1 MKRYPI
7 YRSTSARVSQR
18 LGAVA
23 VPVGILAVLANRAA
37 LIGPSEMVYS
47 VLAGACLGLV
57 AFILAL
63 VAFYRLW
70 LRGGVGAPRAVLG
83 AISGLLAVVP
93 LGVFAGQAIFFPGM
107 ADVSTDWRD
116 PPELKAVAPAADQLP
131 SGLMTTLFPLPGP
144 REQRDLFPD
153 IVPRRYRIAPGQ
165 LHAAVMEVAE
175 RNGWDITYELPP
187 DLLDAPTGLQVIA
200 RTPILG
206 LKEDMVLRIRPDPVG
221 TLMDV
226 RSASRFRVQGL
237 TGNAERIRQLFSRVD
252 EVLLETY
259 GDLEHITVADGEQLG
274 AEADTVGT
282 ADNPPQA
289 GEVERIPVPAFKPY
303 FEGED
308 ADVPDTDL
316 TDGMPSELGL
326 SG

>member
-37 LIGPSEMVYS
+37 LIDPSEMVYS
-47 VLAGACLGLV
+47 VLAAACLGL
-57 AFILAL
+57 AAIILAL

-70 LRGGVGAPRAVLG
+70 MRGGAGASRAVWG
-83 AISGLLAVVP
+83 SISGLLAAVP
-93 LGVFAGQAIFFPGM
+93 LGVFVGQAILSPGM

-116 PPELKAVAPAADQLP
+116 PPELKAVASVTNQLS
-131 SGLMTTLFPLPGP
+131 SGVLTSLFALPGP
-144 REQRDLFPD
+144 SEQRDLFPD

-175 RNGWDITYELPP
+175 RNGWEITYELPP
-187 DLLDAPTGLQVIA
+187 DLLDAPTGLQVVA

-221 TLMDV
+221 ALMDV
-226 RSASRFRVQGL
+226 RSASRFKVQGL
-237 TGNAERIRQLFSRVD
+237 TGNAERIRQLFSGVD

-259 GDLEHITVADGEQLG
+259 GDLERVTVADGEQSG
-274 AEADTVGT
+274 AGGDAVEA
-282 ADNPPQA
+282 ADNIPQA
-289 GEVERIPVPAFKPY
+289 SEVERIPVPAFKPY

-308 ADVPDTDL
+308 VDAPDAGPTDVI
-316 TDGMPSELGL
+316 PSEFGM